1 MSDPEIFSKMSGLL
15 REGKAVVLATLIN
28 KEGSGPR
35 DEGAKMLVDPDGVPF
50 GTIGG
55 GGMERLLVRE
65 ALEALREGKPRKRTP
80 ALGVEAE
87 EGAGSGD
94 SKCGGEVRIFLDVIK
109 PDPRLIVVGSGH
121 IGMPVAEFAHR
132 VGFEV
137 IVVDDAKTSTR
148 ERFPHAKEILSGPIE
163 EELGRLKVMPSD
175 FVAIVHGATGV
186 ELAALRSFLPQGP
199 AYIGLLGSRNKEREH
214 KKQLKSEGFPEEAVD
229 RIKGPIGLEIGAE
242 TPEEIAVSI
251 VAELIKAKRG

>member
-15 REGKAVVLATLIN
+15 REGKAVVLATLID

-35 DEGAKMLVDPDGVPF
+35 DEGAKMLVDPDGVPY

-55 GGMERLLVRE
+55 GGMERLLVKE
-65 ALEALREGKPRKRTP
+65 ALEALREGRPRKLTF

-87 EGAGSGD
+87 EGAVSVD

-186 ELAALRSFLPQGP
+186 ELAALRSFLPQEP

-251 VAELIKAKRG
+251 VAELIKAKRC

>member
-1 MSDPEIFSKMSGLL
+1 MSDPEIFSRIGELL
-15 REGKAVVLATLIN
+15 SEGKAAVLATLID

-35 DEGAKMLVDPDGVPF
+35 DEGAKMLVDPDGVPL

-65 ALEALREGKPRKRTP
+65 ALEALREGRPRKLTF

-87 EGAGSGD
+87 EGAVPVD

-121 IGMPVAEFAHR
+121 IGMPLAEFAHR

-137 IVVDDAKTSTR
+137 IVVDDAETSTR
-148 ERFPHAKEILSGPIE
+148 ERFPEAEVLSGSID
-163 EELGRLKVMPSD
+163 EELGKLKVRPSD
-175 FVAIVHGATGV
+175 FVAIVHGETGA

-214 KKQLKSEGFPEEAVD
+214 KRQLKSEGFPEEAVD
-229 RIKGPIGLEIGAE
+229 RVKGPIGLDIGAE

>member
-1 MSDPEIFSKMSGLL
+1 MSDPEIFSRLGELL
-15 REGKAVVLATLIN
+15 SEGKTAVLATLID

-35 DEGAKMLVDPDGVPF
+35 EEGAKMLVDPDGVPL

-55 GGMERLLVRE
+55 GGMERLLVSE
-65 ALEALREGKPRKRTP
+65 ALEALREGRPRKLTF
-80 ALGVEAE
+80 ALGVEVE
-87 EGAGSGD
+87 DGAVSVD

-109 PDPRLIVVGSGH
+109 PDPRLVVVGSGH
-121 IGMPVAEFAHR
+121 IGMPLAEFAHR
-132 VGFEV
+132 VGFDV
-137 IVVDDAKTSTR
+137 IVVDDAETSTR
-148 ERFPHAKEILSGPIE
+148 ERFPDAAEILSGPIE

-175 FVAIVHGATGV
+175 FVAIVHGETSV
-186 ELAALRSFLPQGP
+186 ELAALRSFLRQGP

-214 KKQLKSEGFPEEAVD
+214 KRQLKAEGFPEEAVE

-251 VAELIKAKRG
+251 VAELIKAKRD